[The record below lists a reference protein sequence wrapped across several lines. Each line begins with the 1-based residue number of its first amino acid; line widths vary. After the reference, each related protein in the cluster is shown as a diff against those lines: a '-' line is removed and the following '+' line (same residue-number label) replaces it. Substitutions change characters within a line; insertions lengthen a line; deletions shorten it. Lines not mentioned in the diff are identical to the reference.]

1 MKIITGKVTN
11 AVLQNID
18 NQTITMVAI
27 ETSKNQSLTFPMDT
41 TYTPYIQ
48 LGQSMQFALEIHP
61 IVSEIHEPSAGTLEG
76 TFQELPLQDLKSLYG
91 LEEKKET
98 ADYSFVEPSIDTNFE
113 SLRFEEYQRSQ
124 KESTD
129 SKGAYPTP
137 EKEAK
142 EVQKEEK
149 TEDKSKEKEMNDTP
163 NIDKKEN
170 EPTKIVSPLANNIEF
185 IEEKEEKQPKAT
197 DNAFMENNV
206 PLPEVKDEEFE
217 EEDEE

>member
-27 ETSKNQSLTFPMDT
+27 ETSKNQSITFPMDT

-76 TFQELPLQDLKSLYG
+76 TFQELPFQDLKSLYG
-91 LEEKKET
+91 LKEDKEDKEE
-98 ADYSFVEPSIDTNFE
+98 ANYSFVEPSIDTNFE

-124 KESTD
+124 KEPTD

-185 IEEKEEKQPKAT
+185 IEEKQPKAT
-197 DNAFMENNV
+197 DNAFMENNA
-206 PLPEVKDEEFE
+206 PLPEVEDEEFE

>member
-27 ETSKNQSLTFPMDT
+27 ETSKNQSITFPMDT
-41 TYTPYIQ
+41 TYTPYIH

-76 TFQELPLQDLKSLYG
+76 TFQELPFQDLKSLYG
-91 LEEKKET
+91 LKEDKEE
-98 ADYSFVEPSIDTNFE
+98 ANYSFVEPSIDTNFE

-124 KESTD
+124 KEPTD

-149 TEDKSKEKEMNDTP
+149 TEEKSKEKEMNDTP

-197 DNAFMENNV
+197 DNAFMENNA
-206 PLPEVKDEEFE
+206 PLPEVEDEEFE

>member
-27 ETSKNQSLTFPMDT
+27 ETSKNQSITFPMDT

-124 KESTD
+124 KEPTD

-142 EVQKEEK
+142 EVQKE
-149 TEDKSKEKEMNDTP
+149 EDKSKEKEMNDTP

-185 IEEKEEKQPKAT
+185 IEEKQPKAT
-197 DNAFMENNV
+197 DNAFMENNA
-206 PLPEVKDEEFE
+206 PLPEVEDEEFE

>member
-27 ETSKNQSLTFPMDT
+27 ETSKNQSITFPMDT

-61 IVSEIHEPSAGTLEG
+61 IVSEIHEPSAGTFEG
-76 TFQELPLQDLKSLYG
+76 VFQELPFQDLKSLYG
-91 LEEKKET
+91 LKEDNEE
-98 ADYSFVEPSIDTNFE
+98 ANYSFVEPSIDTNFE

-124 KESTD
+124 KEPTD
-129 SKGAYPTP
+129 SKVAYPRP

-149 TEDKSKEKEMNDTP
+149 TEDKSKEKEMSDTP

-185 IEEKEEKQPKAT
+185 IDEKEEKQPKAT
-197 DNAFMENNV
+197 DNAFMENNA
-206 PLPEVKDEEFE
+206 PLPEVEDEEFE